1 VARFARTPAGI
12 QPKEVAAVD
21 LPFVTLELQHS
32 SARRNGHR
40 PAGGSLRRR
49 LPRVVLAFLGML
61 CVPVGVWGGWVLA
74 GGADPTAISLPDWL
88 ALVSEPT
95 PAVGANRVPLR
106 ITTEPDQASVSL
118 DGHERGKTPL
128 TLVVSPGP
136 HRLLLKHPDAIDE
149 QRQLTVT
156 GDLNLDVS
164 LWSLRPT
171 AVQLRPAYPGASI
184 SDAAFLTDGR
194 LSLSMALPGQTANP
208 DVGMLES
215 WIFDPDTGSLKPL
228 MESGSSRRAAVLSV
242 SPNGRYLGY
251 LRHDQ
256 STVQSAG
263 TSPRLDEV
271 WVTGAHNSA
280 PPARLFA
287 LPPLSANPGSVPD
300 EVEELHDLVWTPDGQ
315 HLLVTARLVSA
326 FGSYATAPRSRVLLV
341 DAVPTDK
348 ELASSAPVELVIL
361 PADVVPGSYSWGA
374 DGHWVAFLTRA
385 RLAPGSADFLAL
397 CALDTS
403 AGGAVAGFRYV
414 ADLGRQPDPA
424 SLRAVAGA
432 AWEPSSD
439 GRLVYAAATPRTT
452 VTNPLGLP
460 ITSGGEAG
468 LFLATP
474 TGPALTAEEG
484 RRLGTATGVIA
495 PAWQT
500 TDGPDGARLLILA
513 RSDQGNKPLV
523 LRGIDPVDG
532 TVRNLGVEL
541 SAAVGGSGV
550 VAGRWD
556 LAHRRLL
563 VLARRDDG
571 SNAGQLDYW
580 LVQLQ
585 AKQGAR

>member
-1 VARFARTPAGI
+1 V
-12 QPKEVAAVD
+12 VD
-21 LPFVTLELQHS
+21 LPFVTLELQRS
-32 SARRNGHR
+32 PARRNGHR
-40 PAGGSLRRR
+40 PAVGSLRRR
-49 LPRVVLAFLGML
+49 LRRVVLAFLGL
-61 CVPVGVWGGWVLA
+61 LGVPAAMWGGWVLA
-74 GGADPTAISLPDWL
+74 GGDPADFCLPDLL

-95 PAVGANRVPLR
+95 PVPGDHRVQLR
-106 ITTEPDQASVSL
+106 ITTEPDQATVSL

-128 TLVVSPGP
+128 TLVVSHGP

-149 QRQLTVT
+149 LRQLSVT

-164 LWSLRPT
+164 LWRRRPA

-184 SDAAFLTDGR
+184 SDVAFLTDGR
-194 LSLSMALPGQTANP
+194 LFLSMALPGQTANP

-242 SPNGRYLGY
+242 SPDGRYLAY
-251 LRHDQ
+251 LGHDQ
-256 STVQSAG
+256 STAQSAG
-263 TSPRLDEV
+263 TGPRLDEV
-271 WVTGAHNSA
+271 WVASSGNSA

-287 LPPLSANPGSVPD
+287 LHPLRANPGSAPD
-300 EVEELHDLVWTPDGQ
+300 EVEELHDLVWTPDNE
-315 HLLVTARLVSA
+315 HLLVTARLVST
-326 FGSYATAPRSRVLLV
+326 FGSYAAGPRSRVLLV
-341 DAVPTDK
+341 DAAPSDN
-348 ELASSAPVELVIL
+348 EFASSAPVELVIL
-361 PADVVPGSYSWGA
+361 PADVVPGSYSWAA

-414 ADLGRQPDPA
+414 ADLGRQTDPA
-424 SLRAVAGA
+424 SLRAVAAA

-439 GRLVYAAATPRTT
+439 GRLVYTAATPRAT

-460 ITSGGEAG
+460 FTSGGEAG

-495 PAWQT
+495 PAWRA
-500 TDGPDGARLLILA
+500 TDDPGGATLLILA
-513 RSDQGNKPLV
+513 RSDQGNKPLIV
-523 LRGIDPVDG
+523 RGVDPVES
-532 TVRNLGVEL
+532 TFRNLGVEL
-541 SAAVGGSGV
+541 PAAVGGAGV
-550 VAGRWD
+550 VTARWD
-556 LAHRRLL
+556 LAHGRLL